1 MVSILKK
8 WGYLHKERVFCH
20 KVLSFFI
27 THQDLSFGGFTL
39 KIELVV
45 FVYELYLFMKLL
57 FLLLG
62 YVTSTSDL
70 QPSTPPANQLPG
82 QLVSTEIRTMYKYK
96 F

>member
-1 MVSILKK
+1 
-8 WGYLHKERVFCH
+8 
-20 KVLSFFI
+20 
-27 THQDLSFGGFTL
+27 
-39 KIELVV
+39 
-45 FVYELYLFMKLL
+45 MKLF

>member
-27 THQDLSFGGFTL
+27 THQDLSFGGFAL

-45 FVYELYLFMKLL
+45 FVYELFIYKIIFFITWLCNYYYYYK
-57 FLLLG
+57 
-62 YVTSTSDL
+62 
-70 QPSTPPANQLPG
+70 PADYI
-82 QLVSTEIRTMYKYK
+82 TK
-96 F
+96 